1 VARLGGVPDAGQHI
15 RNGISHAHRISS
27 WFSLP
32 TGLGDTRDITV
43 EGELPETDTAQ
54 AELPDESAG
63 PATTAAPVVSPNL
76 EFGLSS
82 SLGNQ

>member
-1 VARLGGVPDAGQHI
+1 MGSVILIALAP
-15 RNGISHAHRISS
+15 

-32 TGLGDTRDITV
+32 TGLGDTRDVTA
-43 EGELPETDTAQ
+43 EGELPETDTAH
-54 AELPDESAG
+54 AELPDESTG
-63 PATTAAPVVSPNL
+63 PATTAAPIVSPNL